1 MAHLPDLPTPSTQQ
15 PVDESALGPA
25 CVLSFNA
32 SDPSGAGGLAADIST
47 ICAMGAHPLPVV
59 TSVLLR
65 DTAEV
70 FDAQAIDA
78 DCVIEQ
84 ARSILE
90 DVSISACKVGFLGN
104 AEGVSAAAEIL
115 SDYSEA
121 PLVAYWP
128 TLSWMQDDELQQ
140 YTDAFRELILPSTQ
154 LLVGNLTALSELLLP
169 EWEAER
175 PPSARELAVAAA
187 EHGCSYVLVTS
198 MPLPE
203 HFIDNVLAS
212 PNGAITGE
220 RFERFEASFIGAGDT
235 LSAAVTALLAEGG
248 ELHVAVGEALNF
260 LDQALDAGF
269 RPGMGQVIPDRFF
282 WALPPAEEGAEAGEP
297 GPESTETAAAPEVK
311 NTKHLH

>member
-1 MAHLPDLPTPSTQQ
+1 MTSTPQTPATSTQN
-15 PVDESALGPA
+15 PPDESALGPA

-32 SDPSGAGGLAADIST
+32 SDPSGAGGLAADVGT
-47 ICAMGAHPLPVV
+47 ICAMGAHALPIV
-59 TSVLLR
+59 TSIILR
-65 DTAEV
+65 DTAEI
-70 FDAQAIDA
+70 FDAQEIDS

-90 DVSISACKVGFLGN
+90 DVSISACKVGFMGN
-104 AEGVSAAAEIL
+104 AEGVSAVAEIL

-128 TLSWMQDDELQQ
+128 TLSWMQDDDLQL
-140 YTDAFRELILPSTQ
+140 YSDAFRELILPSTQ
-154 LLVGNLTALSELLLP
+154 LLIGSLSSLAELLLP

-175 PPSARELAVAAA
+175 SPSARELAVAAA

-198 MPLPE
+198 VPLPD

-212 PNGAITGE
+212 PNGAICGE

-235 LSAAVTALLAEGG
+235 LSAAITALLAVGND
-248 ELHVAVGEALNF
+248 LQVAVTEALSY

-282 WALPPAEEGAEAGEP
+282 WALPPTEEPEAGAEDEATPQDIPATSEAKP
-297 GPESTETAAAPEVK
+297 
-311 NTKHLH
+311 NKHLH